1 MAEKDVILVSVV
13 GHTNAGKTSLLRT
26 LTRNVHFGEVS
37 DRPGTTRHAESVDL
51 LVQGQPVVRFYDTPG
66 LEDSVALLD
75 FLHTQPGATRPDKV
89 RAFLQGPEARGV
101 YEQEAKVLRNL
112 LEVADAALYVID
124 SREAVLPK
132 HRAEFE
138 ILTSCAKPVMPVL
151 NFVAAPSSRRAE
163 WQQALLDANL
173 HAQVE
178 FDAVAP
184 FVGAEH
190 NLYSDLGTLLGQRR
204 SHFQRITQALAQER
218 IDRRLAACRTLAD
231 ALVDLAAMR
240 REISEHDYAQEVTR
254 SAFVRDFQADVVK
267 RTRKAVQDVLEGYG
281 FRADDAELQELPM
294 LQGRWETDLF
304 NPEVLV
310 EAGKRMGLGAM
321 VGAGIGLV
329 ADIALAG
336 LSLGSGTTVGATLGG
351 AVSGGWRPLWR
362 KIENA
367 FNGVQELTLEDPVLL
382 LLTERMLQLIAML
395 EQRGHAAQNKL
406 QLPATQGNYE
416 AYRAVL
422 AAVAPARGHPKWEQ
436 TGLRWGSD
444 ADRSATV
451 AETARTLS
459 HILGHTAT

>member
-51 LVQGQPVVRFYDTPG
+51 LVQGQPAVRFYDTPG

-89 RAFLQGPEARGV
+89 RSFLQGPEARGV

-190 NLYSDLGTLLGQRR
+190 NLYNDLGTLLGQRR

-218 IDRRLAACRTLAD
+218 LDRRLAACRTLAD

-382 LLTERMLQLIAML
+382 VLTERMLQLITTL

-406 QLPATQGNYE
+406 QLPATQSDHE

-422 AAVAPARGHPKWEQ
+422 SAVAPARGHPKWEQ